1 MFLLRS
7 LSGRLLVVTIGVV
20 MLTEVA
26 IFVPSVARFRADY
39 LMERV
44 RRAEIAALTVF
55 AAPDGM
61 VSQELQ
67 AALLSRA
74 EVLNIVVGRG
84 GLRELVLAS
93 PDISPV
99 VSSFDLRDPGSG
111 ELIGDALRRLMTPDK
126 GVIRVIAAPPGG
138 LGDEIEVT
146 LEAQPLRAAII
157 DYGLRVLQLSLVI
170 SLTTAAMVFFSVRR
184 FVVRPITGVVAEV
197 KRFSENP
204 EDPERIVRPQSRLVE
219 IAEAE
224 TAIAEMQREVHAALR
239 ARARLASLGEAVAKI
254 SHDLRN
260 ILATAQLMADRI
272 EMSRDPT
279 VSRTTPKLIA
289 SLGRAI
295 RLCESTLAYGKAE
308 EAPPVARL
316 VRLSDLVDE
325 VVDGLGLAPDDPLVR
340 CVVDIPP
347 GLTARADP
355 EHLYR
360 VLANLARNAEQAIR
374 ASGRPGAVSI
384 TARQTADGVEVGVA
398 DTGPGMP
405 ARAVEHLFEP
415 FRGGTRREGT
425 GLGLA
430 IAHELVR
437 ANGGE
442 LRLATSTTSGTEF
455 RIALPVGQTLIKAAD
470 HAAE

>member
-1 MFLLRS
+1 MLRS

-44 RRAEIAALTVF
+44 RRAEIAALTVL
-55 AAPDGM
+55 AAPDRM
-61 VSQELQ
+61 VSP
-67 AALLSRA
+67 ALEAQLLRRA
-74 EVLNIVVGRG
+74 EVLNIVVGRQG
-84 GLRELVLAS
+84 VRELVLTS
-93 PDISPV
+93 PDLGPV
-99 VSSFDLRDPGSG
+99 VASYDLRDPGFG
-111 ELIGDALRRLMTPDK
+111 ELIADAIASLTTSQH
-126 GVIRVIAAPPGG
+126 GVIRVIEEAPAGMG
-138 LGDEIEVT
+138 EEIEVT
-146 LEAQPLRAAII
+146 LESAPLRDAII
-157 DYGLRVLQLSLVI
+157 HYGLRVLQLSLFI

-197 KRFSENP
+197 KRFSQNP
-204 EDPERIVRPQSRLVE
+204 EDPARIVRPQSRINE
-219 IAEAE
+219 IADAE
-224 TAIAEMQREVHAALR
+224 RAIAEMQREVHAALR
-239 ARARLASLGEAVAKI
+239 ARGRLASLGQAVAKI

-272 EMSRDPT
+272 QASSDPGVART
-279 VSRTTPKLIA
+279 VPKLVA

-308 EAPPVARL
+308 EAPPEARMVSL
-316 VRLSDLVDE
+316 LDLAEE
-325 VVDGLGLAPDDPLVR
+325 VVDGLGLMPDDPIVR
-340 CVVDIPP
+340 AEVDVPP
-347 GLTARADP
+347 ELTARADP

-360 VLANLARNAEQAIR
+360 ALANLARNAEQAMR
-374 ASGRPGAVSI
+374 AHGRPGMLTISA
-384 TARQTADGVEVGVA
+384 TEADDIVEIIVA

-405 ARAVEHLFEP
+405 ARALEHLFQP

-430 IAHELVR
+430 IAHELVQ

-442 LRLATSTTSGTEF
+442 LKLATSTTSGTEF
-455 RIALPVGQTLIKAAD
+455 RIVLPSGRQAALGKIA
-470 HAAE
+470 

>member
-1 MFLLRS
+1 MLRS

-44 RRAEIAALTVF
+44 RRAEIAALTVL
-55 AAPDGM
+55 AAPDRM
-61 VSQELQ
+61 VSPTLEAEL
-67 AALLSRA
+67 LRRA
-74 EVLNIVVGRG
+74 EVLNIVVGREG
-84 GLRELVLAS
+84 VRELVLTA
-93 PDISPV
+93 PELEPV
-99 VSSFDLRDPGSG
+99 VESYDLRDPGFV
-111 ELIGDALRRLMTPDK
+111 ELIADALARLMTPQA
-126 GVIRVIAAPPGG
+126 GVIRVIAPAPAGMG
-138 LGDEIEVT
+138 EEMEIT
-146 LEAQPLRAAII
+146 LEARPLRAAII
-157 DYGLRVLQLSLVI
+157 DYGLRVLQLSLLI
-170 SLTTAAMVFFSVRR
+170 SLITAVMVFFAVRR

-204 EDPERIVRPQSRLVE
+204 EDPGRIVRPQSRLTE
-219 IAEAE
+219 IADAE
-224 TAIAEMQREVHAALR
+224 RAIAEMQREVHAALR
-239 ARARLASLGEAVAKI
+239 ARGRLASLGQAVAKI

-272 EMSRDPT
+272 EASHDPGVT
-279 VSRTTPKLIA
+279 RTAPKLIA

-308 EAPPVARL
+308 EAPPEARL
-316 VRLSDLVDE
+316 VQLLDLAEE
-325 VVDGLGLAPDDPLVR
+325 VVDGLGLTPDDPLVR
-340 CVVDIPP
+340 SEVEVPP
-347 GLTARADP
+347 ELTARADP

-360 VLANLARNAEQAIR
+360 MLANLARNAEQAMR
-374 ASGRPGAVSI
+374 THGRPGALTISAHE
-384 TARQTADGVEVGVA
+384 TDGSVEISVA

-405 ARAVEHLFEP
+405 ARAVEHLFQP

-455 RIALPVGQTLIKAAD
+455 RIILPSGRQAALRATG
-470 HAAE
+470 

>member
-1 MFLLRS
+1 MSLLRS
-7 LSGRLLVVTIGVV
+7 LSGRLLIVTIGVV

-44 RRAEIAALTVF
+44 RRAEIAALTVL
-55 AAPDGM
+55 AAPDRI
-61 VSQELQ
+61 VSPDLE
-67 AALLSRA
+67 AALLDRA
-74 EVLNIVVGRG
+74 EVLNIVVGREG
-84 GLRELVLAS
+84 VRELVLTS
-93 PDISPV
+93 PDLAPV
-99 VSSFDLRDPGSG
+99 VETFDLRDPSFT
-111 ELIGDALRRLMTPDK
+111 ELIRDALLRLVKPDR
-126 GVIRVIAAPPGG
+126 GVIRVLADAPPEMGEE
-138 LGDEIEVT
+138 LEVT
-146 LEAQPLRAAII
+146 LEAAPLRAAIV
-157 DYGLRVLQLSLVI
+157 DYGLRILQLSLVI
-170 SLTTAAMVFFSVRR
+170 SLTTAAMVFFAVRR

-204 EDPERIVRPQSRLVE
+204 EDPERIIRPQSRLSE
-219 IAEAE
+219 IADAE
-224 TAIAEMQREVHAALR
+224 HAVAEMQREVHAALR

-279 VSRTTPKLIA
+279 VSRTAPKLVA

-295 RLCESTLAYGKAE
+295 RLCQSTLAYGKAE
-308 EAPPVARL
+308 EAPPEARM
-316 VRLSDLVDE
+316 VRLQDLAEE
-325 VVDGLGLAPDDPLVR
+325 VVDGLGLTPDDSLVR
-340 CVVDIPP
+340 CDVDVPP

-374 ASGRPGAVSI
+374 THGRPGALRI
-384 TARQTADGVEVGVA
+384 TAQEVGGSVEIGVA

-437 ANGGE
+437 VNGGE
-442 LRLATSTTSGTEF
+442 LRLSTSTTSGTEF
-455 RIALPVGQTLIKAAD
+455 RIILPAGQAVAA
-470 HAAE
+470 A

>member
-1 MFLLRS
+1 VPLLRS
-7 LSGRLLVVTIGVV
+7 LSGRLLIVTIGVV

-44 RRAEIAALTVF
+44 RRAEIAALTVL
-55 AAPDGM
+55 AAPDRM
-61 VSQELQ
+61 VSPELE
-67 AALLSRA
+67 AELLRRA
-74 EVLNIVVGRG
+74 QVLNIVVGREG
-84 GLRELVLAS
+84 VRELVLTTPELA
-93 PDISPV
+93 PV
-99 VSSFDLRDPGSG
+99 LNTYDLRDPGFG
-111 ELIGDALRRLMTPDK
+111 ELVADALARLMTPQD
-126 GVIRVIAAPPGG
+126 GVIRVIAHAPAGMG
-138 LGDEIEVT
+138 EEIEVT
-146 LEAQPLRAAII
+146 LEAGPLRRAII
-157 DYGLRVLQLSLVI
+157 DYGLRVLQLSLLI

-204 EDPERIVRPQSRLVE
+204 EDPERIVRPRSALRE

-224 TAIAEMQREVHAALR
+224 RAIAEMQSEVHGALR

-272 EMSRDPT
+272 EASRDPGVT
-279 VSRTTPKLIA
+279 RTAPKLIA

-308 EAPPVARL
+308 EAPPVARV
-316 VRLSDLVDE
+316 VRLRDLAEE
-325 VVDGLGLAPDDPLVR
+325 VVDGLGLTADDPLVR
-340 CVVDIPP
+340 CEVDVPP
-347 GLTARADP
+347 ELTARADP
-355 EHLYR
+355 EQLYR

-374 ASGRPGAVSI
+374 TLGRPGEIAIS
-384 TARQTADGVEVGVA
+384 ALEADGSVEISVA

-405 ARAVEHLFEP
+405 ARALEHLFEP

-455 RIALPVGQTLIKAAD
+455 RILLPASKAV
-470 HAAE
+470 AAA